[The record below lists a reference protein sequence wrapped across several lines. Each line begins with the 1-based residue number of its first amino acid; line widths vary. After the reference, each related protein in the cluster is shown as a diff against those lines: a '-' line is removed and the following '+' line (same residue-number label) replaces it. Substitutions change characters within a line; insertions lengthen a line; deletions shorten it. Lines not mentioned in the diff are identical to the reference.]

1 MTYTLNG
8 STTSYSFESEHL
20 KHEEKN
26 EYYYKICFYT
36 DGELEQILNEK
47 SKGSLTDLEDIQ
59 EVNNTNVFDEIMP
72 GSFED
77 RAFACIVGAFV
88 GDACETVFEFQ
99 KEVIDEKR
107 MAECMQMVEDHLN
120 FTVDK

>member
-1 MTYTLNG
+1 M
-8 STTSYSFESEHL
+8 
-20 KHEEKN
+20 
-26 EYYYKICFYT
+26 
-36 DGELEQILNEK
+36 EQILNEK
-47 SKGSLTDLEDIQ
+47 SKESLTDQEDIQEDIQ

-107 MAECMQMVEDHLN
+107 MAECMQMNGGGPFELYGGQVTDDSELAMCLLHGLISDKIPEN
-120 FTVDK
+120 VD